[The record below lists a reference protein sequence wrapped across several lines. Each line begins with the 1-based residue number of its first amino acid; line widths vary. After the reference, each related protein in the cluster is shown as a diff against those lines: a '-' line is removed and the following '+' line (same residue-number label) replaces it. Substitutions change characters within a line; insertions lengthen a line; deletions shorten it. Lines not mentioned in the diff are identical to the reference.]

1 MADNALLKEYRK
13 ARKGNILEADP
24 AAMLVE
30 VIEEV
35 IKLRKE
41 LDEVQAKVAALE
53 ST

>member
-24 AAMLVE
+24 AAMLIE

-35 IKLRKE
+35 IEPVKAIE
-41 LDEVQAKVAALE
+41 EI
-53 ST
+53 